1 MMREVAAGQKV
12 VTQMGN
18 QGSAE
23 NRLRRAVELV
33 WGGVIGEVR
42 EAHVWFDGG
51 NGPMKRPTETPVVP
65 TGLNWDLW
73 LGPAEYRPYS
83 PVYVPASWRAWRSHP
98 AFSGRRCS

>member
-1 MMREVAAGQKV
+1 MRQVAERAGPKL

-51 NGPMKRPTETPVVP
+51 NGPMKRPTVA
-65 TGLNWDLW
+65 L
-73 LGPAEYRPYS
+73 R
-83 PVYVPASWRAWRSHP
+83 
-98 AFSGRRCS
+98 SGRSSVNNESTFASTR